1 METERI
7 KSLSSSDSFSWLF
20 PSLALLVIQQL
31 FWRTPYGA
39 VLQGVI
45 LGLITS
51 LVAIGIVLTYR
62 SNRVLN
68 FAQAELGLLPT
79 VLSVMLIVESGFP
92 YLAAFAIGLVG
103 AALLG
108 VSSEF
113 LVIRRFSRSPRLI
126 LTVATLGLA
135 QILVLCALLMPDW
148 WDSGVTSQR
157 IDSPLSFQFDFDKF
171 RFNDNHVIVIIVIP
185 LVLMAVGL
193 LLHRTRIGVG
203 IRAVA
208 EDFDRAGMLG
218 IPVRRLQSFVWALAT
233 VLAFL
238 ALFLRSSIFG
248 LPVGGQLGVLFFLR
262 ALTAAVVGKLTDL
275 KTVLATS
282 VVLGILQQGIIWN
295 TDSPMRGNALMAA
308 VCAGVILLAL
318 VARRQTYS
326 RIENL
331 RETLSMGETR
341 PIPPELRD
349 HREVRVAKIILVLL
363 FAGFLYMIP
372 SWFGIVTIL
381 RVSSLFVYAMVMIS
395 LVVLTGW
402 GGQISLGQMAFFA
415 SGAAVA
421 AKMIVEWNLDLIPA
435 VVFAGI
441 FGSMLSLL
449 VGLPALRI
457 RGLFLAVTTFAFEL
471 AMMSYFL
478 NGRFFDWLPSNSERV
493 DRLPILGRIDYTSSR
508 GIYFVTA
515 VALLMT
521 LAMVHGLRQSR
532 TGRVLVALRDNEQG
546 VEAYGV
552 SVIRAKLMAFA
563 IAGFLAG
570 SAGALYVVHQQSFA
584 GLTDSRGLSN
594 SIRVFIAAIV
604 GGIGSTMGAM
614 IGSLFLFGTIWWL
627 RGDWSI
633 FATGFGV
640 LTVLLIAPGGV
651 SSLLYQFRDWILKR
665 FAIRRDISV
674 PSLIADDQ
682 IPDEPPKKMVVTDE
696 S

>member
-1 METERI
+1 MKTEQLKDFYR
-7 KSLSSSDSFSWLF
+7 SGSYSWLI
-20 PSLALLVIQQL
+20 PPISLLAIQQV
-31 FWRTPYGA
+31 FWRTPYGG
-39 VLQGVI
+39 VLQGVV

-51 LVAIGIVLTYR
+51 LVALGIVLTYR

-68 FAQAELGLLPT
+68 FAQGELGLLPT

-92 YLAAFAIGLVG
+92 YIAAFAIGLAA

-148 WDSGVTSQR
+148 WGSGVTSQR
-157 IDSPLSFQFDFDKF
+157 IDSPLNIQFDFDKF
-171 RFNDNHVIVIIVIP
+171 RFNDNHVIVVIIVP

-203 IRAVA
+203 IRAIA

-218 IPVRRLQSFVWALAT
+218 IPVRRLQSFVWSLAT

-238 ALFLRSSIFG
+238 ALFLRSSIYG

-282 VVLGILQQGIIWN
+282 VVLGVLQQGIMWN
-295 TDSPMRGNALMAA
+295 SGSPMRSNALMAA
-308 VCAGVILLAL
+308 MCAGVILLAL
-318 VARRQTYS
+318 IVRRQTYS
-326 RIENL
+326 RFDNL

-341 PIPPELRD
+341 PIPPELRSLK
-349 HREVRVAKIILVLL
+349 EVRIGKVVIILL
-363 FAGFLYMIP
+363 FAAFLIMIP
-372 SWFGIVTIL
+372 YWFGIVTIL
-381 RVSSLFVYAMVMIS
+381 RISSLFVYAIVMIS

-415 SGAAVA
+415 AGAAIA
-421 AKMIVEWNLDLIPA
+421 AKMIIEWNLDLIPA
-435 VVFAGI
+435 VIFAGV
-441 FGSMLSLL
+441 FGALLSLL

-508 GIYFVTA
+508 GIYFVTV
-515 VALLMT
+515 VALLLT
-521 LAMVHGLRQSR
+521 LGAVHGLRQSR

-546 VEAYGV
+546 VAAYGV
-552 SVIRAKLMAFA
+552 SVMKAKLMAFA
-563 IAGFLAG
+563 IAGFFAG
-570 SAGALYVVHQQSFA
+570 AAGALYVVHQQSFG
-584 GLTDSRGLSN
+584 GLTTNRLGN

-640 LTVLLIAPGGV
+640 LTVLLIAPGGI
-651 SSLLYQFRDWILKR
+651 SSLLYRFRDWLLTL
-665 FAIRRDISV
+665 FAFRRDINV

-682 IPDEPPKKMVVTDE
+682 IPDAPPKIVEVDNE

>member
-7 KSLSSSDSFSWLF
+7 KSLANYDSFSWLF

-421 AKMIVEWNLDLIPA
+421 AKMIVEWDLDLIPA

-515 VALLMT
+515 VALLIT

-651 SSLLYQFRDWILKR
+651 SSLLYQFRDWMLKR

>member
-674 PSLIADDQ
+674 PSLIADDE

>member
-1 METERI
+1 MTGNHTD
-7 KSLSSSDSFSWLF
+7 KTFTSDSVSWLI
-20 PSLALLVIQQL
+20 PSIVLLVIQQI

-39 VLQGVI
+39 VLQGII
-45 LGLITS
+45 LGLVTS
-51 LVAIGIVLTYR
+51 LVAIGIVLIYR

-79 VLSVMLIVESGFP
+79 VLSVMLIVESNFP

-103 AALLG
+103 AAVLG

-135 QILVLCALLMPDW
+135 QVLVLCALLMPDW
-148 WDSGVTSQR
+148 WDSAVTSQR
-157 IDSPLSFQFDFDKF
+157 IDSPLNIQFDFDKF
-171 RFNDNHVIVIIVIP
+171 RFNDNHVIVMIVIP
-185 LVLMAVGL
+185 LVLMLVGYI
-193 LLHRTRIGVG
+193 LHRTRIGIGV
-203 IRAVA
+203 RAIA

-218 IPVRRLQSFVWALAT
+218 IPVRRIQSYVWCLAA

-275 KTVLATS
+275 KTVLVTS
-282 VVLGILQQGIIWN
+282 IVLGILQQGIVWN

-308 VCAGVILLAL
+308 VCAAIILLAL
-318 VARRQTYS
+318 VARRQSYS
-326 RIENL
+326 RFDSL

-341 PIPPELRD
+341 PIPPELKQLK
-349 HREVRVAKIILVLL
+349 EIKIGKAIIVLL
-363 FAGFLYMIP
+363 FAGFLFMIP
-372 SWFGIVTIL
+372 QWFGIVTVL
-381 RVSSLFVYAMVMIS
+381 RVSSLFVYAIVMIS
-395 LVVLTGW
+395 LVILTGW
-402 GGQISLGQMAFFA
+402 SGQISLGQMAFFA
-415 SGAAVA
+415 AGAALA
-421 AKMIVEWNLDLIPA
+421 AKMILEWNLDLIPA
-435 VVFAGI
+435 VLLAGA
-441 FGSMLSLL
+441 FGATLSLL

-478 NGRFFDWLPSNSERV
+478 NGRFFDWLPANSDRV

-508 GIYFVTA
+508 GIYFVT
-515 VALLMT
+515 VISLFLT
-521 LAMVHGLRQSR
+521 LVIVHGLRQSR
-532 TGRVLVALRDNEQG
+532 TGRVLIALRDNEQG

-552 SVIRAKLMAFA
+552 SVIKAKLTAFS
-563 IAGFLAG
+563 IAGFFAG
-570 SAGALYVVHQQSFA
+570 CAGALYVVHQQSFA
-584 GLTDSRGLSN
+584 GMTDSRGLGN
-594 SIRVFIAAIV
+594 SVRIFIAAIV
-604 GGIGSTMGAM
+604 GGIGSTMGALL
-614 IGSLFLFGTIWWL
+614 GSLFLFGTIWWL

-640 LTVLLIAPGGV
+640 LTVLLIAPGGI
-651 SSLLYQFRDWILKR
+651 SSLLYQFRDWLLTQFALKK
-665 FAIRRDISV
+665 DIKV

-682 IPDEPPKKMVVTDE
+682 IPDAPPDTKGGEDE

>member
-1 METERI
+1 MKTEQLKDFYR
-7 KSLSSSDSFSWLF
+7 SGSYSWLI
-20 PSLALLVIQQL
+20 PPISLLAIQQV
-31 FWRTPYGA
+31 FWRTPYGG
-39 VLQGVI
+39 VLQGVV

-51 LVAIGIVLTYR
+51 LVALGIVLTYR

-68 FAQAELGLLPT
+68 FAQGELGLLPT

-92 YLAAFAIGLVG
+92 YIAAFAIGLAA

-148 WDSGVTSQR
+148 WGSGVTSQR
-157 IDSPLSFQFDFDKF
+157 IDSPLNIQFDFDKF
-171 RFNDNHVIVIIVIP
+171 RFNDNHVIVVIIVP

-203 IRAVA
+203 IRAIA

-218 IPVRRLQSFVWALAT
+218 IPVRRLQSFVWSLAT

-238 ALFLRSSIFG
+238 ALFLRSSIYG

-282 VVLGILQQGIIWN
+282 VVLGVLQQGIMWN
-295 TDSPMRGNALMAA
+295 SGSPMRSNALMAA
-308 VCAGVILLAL
+308 MCAGVILLAL
-318 VARRQTYS
+318 IVRRQTYS
-326 RIENL
+326 RFDNL

-341 PIPPELRD
+341 PIPPELRSLK
-349 HREVRVAKIILVLL
+349 EVRIGKVVIILL
-363 FAGFLYMIP
+363 FAAFLIMIP
-372 SWFGIVTIL
+372 YWFGIVTIL
-381 RVSSLFVYAMVMIS
+381 RISSLFVYAIVMIS

-415 SGAAVA
+415 AGAAIA
-421 AKMIVEWNLDLIPA
+421 AKMIIEWNLDLIPA
-435 VVFAGI
+435 VIFAGV
-441 FGSMLSLL
+441 FGALLSLL

-508 GIYFVTA
+508 GIYFVTV
-515 VALLMT
+515 VALLLT
-521 LAMVHGLRQSR
+521 LGAVHGLRQSR

-546 VEAYGV
+546 VAAYGV
-552 SVIRAKLMAFA
+552 SVMKAKLMAFA
-563 IAGFLAG
+563 IAGFFAG
-570 SAGALYVVHQQSFA
+570 AAGALYVVHQQSFG
-584 GLTDSRGLSN
+584 GLTTNRLGN

-640 LTVLLIAPGGV
+640 LTVLLITPGGI
-651 SSLLYQFRDWILKR
+651 SSLLYRFRDWLLTL
-665 FAIRRDISV
+665 FAFRRDINV

-682 IPDEPPKKMVVTDE
+682 IPDAPPKTVEVDNE